1 MSQEPKKPSIP
12 GLLVHLAFAAW
23 GIYLFAKPG
32 SVGMFQGTMAVL
44 LIIFGI
50 GMFLLGIV
58 ARFAQTPSE
67 AATSLSKMER
77 ELYTPVHE
85 KRRVDGETTIRE
97 YGLDRD
103 FYRTRTEEL
112 EAARFRT
119 VEDLVDVTAER
130 ATSWARAVIRTFI
143 GDNGTTMAAVYD
155 VRIRGLARLVQ
166 FLGVIARDMRTVEF
180 ETEFSDGTFACT
192 SNAVSASKTTEV
204 PGISRLFLPVR
215 STTRELLDAHRA
227 HVARLLGEKPSVTP
241 IRVATFA
248 DVEAAQDRMQAMKSR
263 FRRSEEFNGVEE
275 TERIMGRPLSADE
288 RRVAEEADARRR
300 AAAAAEQPE

>member
-1 MSQEPKKPSIP
+1 MSDEPKKPNVP
-12 GLLVHLAFAAW
+12 GLLIHLAFAAW
-23 GIYLFAKPG
+23 GIYLIARPG

-44 LIIFGI
+44 LIVFGI

-67 AATSLSKMER
+67 AAASLSKMER

-103 FYRTRTEEL
+103 FYRTRTAEL

-119 VEDLVDVTAER
+119 VGDLVDVTAEQ

-143 GDNGTTMAAVYD
+143 GDNGTTMAAVFD
-155 VRIRGLARLVQ
+155 VRIRGLARLAQ
-166 FLGVIARDMRTVEF
+166 LLGVIARDMRTVDF

-204 PGISRLFLPVR
+204 PGISRLFLPLR
-215 STTRELLDAHRA
+215 STTRELLDAHHA
-227 HVARLLGEKPSVTP
+227 HVARVAP
-241 IRVATFA
+241 IRVVTFA
-248 DVEAAQDRMQAMKSR
+248 DVEASQDRMQAMKSR
-263 FRRSEEFNGVEE
+263 FRRSAEFNGVEE

-288 RRVAEEADARRR
+288 RRVAEEAEARRR
-300 AAAAAEQPE
+300 AAAAAEQAE